1 MKKRVA
7 AVITEYW
14 DICHADVIVTKMLD
28 GFRMDGRQYDST
40 IDIVAMY
47 VDKFPPT
54 DLSRGMAAKHGI
66 PIHGSI
72 REALLAGQSE
82 FDLDGILIIGEHGD
96 YPDNEIGQTLYPRR
110 LFFEEC
116 LKVMLEFDRIVPV
129 FSDKGFAV
137 VQEDIEWMYKQIKQY
152 GIPFMSSSVVPYSP
166 QRPAEKPFP
175 NGAPL
180 RKMFGFCYG
189 PVERYVFHTL
199 EMMQSIAEN
208 RACGESGICRVKAYK
223 DNEAIGRLLSEDWNG
238 LYRTLGGFINLRD
251 LDSFPSEVKDPVFV
265 ELDYKDG
272 LKSGVLMANPE
283 VATFASA
290 YQVDEQE
297 APICREFLLQGGKP
311 YIHFGRL
318 VLEIEK
324 FIHTGRPPHAVERSL
339 LTTGGLD
346 ACMRSLH
353 TGEAIDTPHLI
364 VSY

>member
-14 DICHADVIVTKMLD
+14 DICHADVILTKMLD
-28 GFRMDGRQYDST
+28 GFRLDGRQYAST

-47 VDKFPPT
+47 VDKFPSN
-54 DLSRGMAAKHGI
+54 DLSRAMAAKHGI

-72 REALLAGQSE
+72 REALLAGQAE
-82 FDLDGILIIGEHGD
+82 FDLDGIIIIGEHGD

-110 LFFEEC
+110 IFFEEC
-116 LKVMLEFDRIVPV
+116 LKVMLEFERIVPV
-129 FSDKGFAV
+129 FTDKGFAV
-137 VQEDIEWMYKQIKQY
+137 VREDIVWMYEQIKRHR
-152 GIPFMSSSVVPYSP
+152 IPFMSSSVVPYSP
-166 QRPAEKPFP
+166 QIPAEKPFP

-180 RKMFGFCYG
+180 HKMFGFCYG

-208 RACGESGICRVKAYK
+208 RAYGESGIRKVKAYK
-223 DNEAIGRLLSEDWNG
+223 DGEAIERLLSADWNG

-251 LDSFPSEVKDPVFV
+251 LDAFPGEIQAPVFV
-265 ELDYKDG
+265 ELDYMDG
-272 LKSGVLMANPE
+272 LKSGVLLANPGI
-283 VATFASA
+283 ATFVSA
-290 YQVDEQE
+290 YQVDEHE
-297 APICREFLLQGGKP
+297 LAICREFVLQGGKP

-324 FIHTGRPPHAVERSL
+324 FLHTGRPPHPVERSL
-339 LTTGGLD
+339 LTTGALD

>member
-14 DICHADVIVTKMLD
+14 DICHADVILTKMLD
-28 GFRMDGRQYDST
+28 GFRMDGRQYAST

-47 VDKFPPT
+47 VDKFPTT

-66 PIHGSI
+66 PIHGTI
-72 REALLAGQSE
+72 REALLAGQSD
-82 FDLDGILIIGEHGD
+82 FDLDGIIIIGEHGD
-96 YPDNEIGQTLYPRR
+96 YPDNELGQTLYPRR
-110 LFFEEC
+110 LFFEQC

-129 FSDKGFAV
+129 FTDKGFAV
-137 VQEDIEWMYKQIKQY
+137 VQEDIEWMYKQIKHQN
-152 GIPFMSSSVVPYSP
+152 IPFMSSSVVPYSP
-166 QRPAEKPFP
+166 QKPAEKPFP

-189 PVERYVFHTL
+189 PVERYVYHTL

-208 RACGESGICRVKAYK
+208 RACGETGICRVKAYK
-223 DNEAIGRLLSEDWNG
+223 DDEAIGRLLSEDWNDI
-238 LYRTLGGFINLRD
+238 YRTLGGYINLRN

-283 VATFASA
+283 VVTFASA
-290 YQVDEQE
+290 YQVEE
-297 APICREFLLQGGKP
+297 HVAPICREFLLQGGKP

-346 ACMRSLH
+346 ACMRSLY